1 MRQRNAKCKGLTGH
15 QSLKGKIRV
24 PDLNDRLANLG
35 CLVQFQL
42 FLSCAI
48 NETAQFA
55 TMECLICSLSLR
67 KWIRLIWVL
76 IYQVSDVIIGSS
88 FRS

>member
-35 CLVQFQL
+35 SLVQFQL

-48 NETAQFA
+48 MRQPNLQQWNALFVASVYESG
-55 TMECLICSLSLR
+55 L
-67 KWIRLIWVL
+67 
-76 IYQVSDVIIGSS
+76 D
-88 FRS
+88 